1 VCDARVRSAP
11 RVLGLFFSRALLSRV
26 LRGKTTVLQFS
37 FGHLL
42 RPGDPNISGFR
53 KKLLVPQEL

>member
-1 VCDARVRSAP
+1 MCEARVRSAP
-11 RVLGLFFSRALLSRV
+11 RVLGLSFSRALLSRV

-42 RPGDPNISGFR
+42 RSGDPNISGFR
-53 KKLLVPQEL
+53 KKL